1 MQHFMQY
8 VLETKMEPKMK
19 YVYSVYF
26 TTTEGNEVRDKSF
39 TEKEE
44 AAKYASHIRNLFD
57 NGARVIREE
66 KYW

>member
-1 MQHFMQY
+1 
-8 VLETKMEPKMK
+8 MK